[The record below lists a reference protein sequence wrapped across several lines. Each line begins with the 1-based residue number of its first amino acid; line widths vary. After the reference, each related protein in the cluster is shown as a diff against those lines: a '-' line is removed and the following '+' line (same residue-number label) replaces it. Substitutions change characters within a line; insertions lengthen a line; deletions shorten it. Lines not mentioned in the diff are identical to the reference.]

1 MYTQQKRRWEIP
13 TKYGVT
19 ALTQKCHLI
28 WSACPTSC
36 TGFSPTYTS
45 GTGPLEMVG
54 QHHCIWW
61 GSIKLLLTLFK
72 FKTIFLKQLT

>member
-1 MYTQQKRRWEIP
+1 MAIPPTQQKRRWEIP

-36 TGFSPTYTS
+36 TG
-45 GTGPLEMVG
+45 GPVPLIQVG
-54 QHHCIWW
+54 LAHLKWW
-61 GSIKLLLTLFK
+61 DNTTVYGGVLLNYC
-72 FKTIFLKQLT
+72 